1 MIINL
6 YFQLITLVNFFSNI
20 YIFFLLFIFGYLEI
34 VSEGFVVIS
43 LITIFTH
50 GFSENIRNIYLGSLN
65 AFNLKKIIL
74 FRIFIGVIGLFLTI
88 ILSYIFIGKSYIL
101 FHFSLIFLTITNW
114 NIELILAR
122 FEKTKQINIYYNINF
137 IFFLISSLIS
147 IFINNIFLLSIF
159 IFLNSLLNILIF
171 LNFFR
176 KVFNQNLVLRNIKFN
191 IGIISTLFKTL
202 INFFWRYFIITFVGK
217 SDSSILFIGFA
228 LGSFFGT
235 LFDISYGS
243 LFLKKIKNKNLF
255 INSFFIAYIFV
266 VFLFIYFIK
275 ILSYFENEKFNNLL
289 YTTIFSISGVYFLI
303 LSLRQRQLLFEKI
316 EFRVM
321 CYKADI
327 YINFFNFLIVP
338 FLYYLDKKYLTL
350 SYFASSLFSYCVYL
364 IIKHNAFSKKIT

>member
-6 YFQLITLVNFFSNI
+6 YFQLITLINFFSNI

-50 GFSENIRNIYLGSLN
+50 GFSENIRNIYLGTLN

-122 FEKTKQINIYYNINF
+122 FEKTKQINIYYNINS

-159 IFLNSLLNILIF
+159 IFLNSFLNILIF

-191 IGIISTLFKTL
+191 VGIFSTLFKTL

-217 SDSSILFIGFA
+217 SDASILFIGFA

-316 EFRVM
+316 KFRAM

-327 YINFFNFLIVP
+327 YINFFHFLIVP

-350 SYFASSLFSYCVYL
+350 SYFASSLFSYYVYS

>member
-6 YFQLITLVNFFSNI
+6 YFQLITLINFFSNI

-50 GFSENIRNIYLGSLN
+50 GFSENIRNIYLGTLN

-122 FEKTKQINIYYNINF
+122 FEKTKQINIYYNINS

-159 IFLNSLLNILIF
+159 IFLN
-171 LNFFR
+171 
-176 KVFNQNLVLRNIKFN
+176 
-191 IGIISTLFKTL
+191 
-202 INFFWRYFIITFVGK
+202 
-217 SDSSILFIGFA
+217 
-228 LGSFFGT
+228 
-235 LFDISYGS
+235 
-243 LFLKKIKNKNLF
+243 
-255 INSFFIAYIFV
+255 
-266 VFLFIYFIK
+266 
-275 ILSYFENEKFNNLL
+275 
-289 YTTIFSISGVYFLI
+289 
-303 LSLRQRQLLFEKI
+303 
-316 EFRVM
+316 
-321 CYKADI
+321 
-327 YINFFNFLIVP
+327 
-338 FLYYLDKKYLTL
+338 
-350 SYFASSLFSYCVYL
+350 
-364 IIKHNAFSKKIT
+364 